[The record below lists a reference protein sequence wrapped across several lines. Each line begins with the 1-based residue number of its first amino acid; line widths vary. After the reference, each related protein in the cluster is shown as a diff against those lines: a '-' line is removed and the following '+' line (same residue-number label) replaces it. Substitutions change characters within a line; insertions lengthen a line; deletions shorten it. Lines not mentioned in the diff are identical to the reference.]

1 MNDSQIEKNRLDFIH
16 SSGNPDNVLSY
27 CVESKRQWKKN
38 KSCHIL
44 SIGTNYFRY
53 GVLVSELAFL
63 PLYCRV
69 KKLVYITLHMLESL
83 AISFLTNGFQAEYES
98 CIEFKESF

>member
-1 MNDSQIEKNRLDFIH
+1 M
-16 SSGNPDNVLSY
+16 
-27 CVESKRQWKKN
+27 ESKRQWKKN
-38 KSCHIL
+38 KSCYIL

-53 GVLVSELAFL
+53 GVFVSESAFL

-98 CIEFKESF
+98 CIEFKEFLRSLPIFISCTAIYLSHIAD